1 MGAIED
7 QLDYLLMISG
17 HRNLTAYR
25 RNEQPKPQAS
35 NGNGNGLAKGSG
47 LIEKL
52 RALDRPITARE
63 FGKLLGVSKETIL
76 RKAKRGV
83 YPSYREGNKILFNP
97 LALVRHFESKGKR

>member
-1 MGAIED
+1 MGALDD

-25 RNEQPKPQAS
+25 RNAQPKPQVS
-35 NGNGNGLAKGSG
+35 SGNGLAKGSG

-52 RALDRPITARE
+52 RALGRPITARE
-63 FGKLLGVSKETIL
+63 LGELLGVSKETIL
-76 RKAKRGV
+76 RKVKRGV